1 MKEVY
6 NGGLLTLLLL
16 LMSCSGGKSKQEE
29 EKRIPVEIVK
39 VSKSVPSDVRVYIG
53 TVEEE
58 LASSLSFKVAGNVE
72 LVCVGEGQRVDKG
85 QLLAVLDKA
94 TLENTYNAS
103 AASLRQATDAY
114 DRMKILYDNKSLPD
128 IKWVEM
134 ESKLE
139 QAESAERIARRNLD
153 DCKLYAPFAG
163 VIGKRTVEIGENVLP
178 GQSVFSL
185 LQIGKVKVRI
195 AVPENEIATLDNRKA
210 AITVAA
216 LGGQSFRGAV
226 TEKGI
231 TAHPVSHTYEAKITL
246 GNPSFSLLPG
256 MVCKVY
262 LSGDG
267 SDTRI
272 ALPNNAVQIAPDGS
286 RFVWCVAGGRAEQVE
301 VRTGRLTEHGL
312 LIEEGL
318 QEGDSVVTG
327 GYQKVSDG
335 MKVSAL

>member
-1 MKEVY
+1 M
-6 NGGLLTLLLL
+6 LLLL
-16 LMSCSGGKSKQEE
+16 LSCSGGKSKQAE

-39 VSKSVPSDVRVYIG
+39 VSKSVPSDTRVYIG

-72 LVCVGEGQRVDKG
+72 QVCVSEGQRVNKG

-94 TLENTYNAS
+94 TLENTYSAS
-103 AASLRQATDAY
+103 AASLRQAADAY

-139 QAESAERIARRNLD
+139 QAEAAERIARRNLD

-185 LQIGKVKVRI
+185 LQIEKVKVRI
-195 AVPENEIATLDNRKA
+195 AVPENEIATLGKREA
-210 AITVAA
+210 TITVAA

-231 TAHPVSHTYEAKITL
+231 TAHLVSHTYEAKIML
-246 GNPSFSLLPG
+246 GNPSLSLLPG
-256 MVCKVY
+256 MVCNVH
-262 LSGDG
+262 LSGG
-267 SDTRI
+267 SSDTCI
-272 ALPNNAVQIAPDGS
+272 ALPNNAVQIAPDGN
-286 RFVWCVAGGRAEQVE
+286 RFVWCVVDGRAKQVA
-301 VRTGRLTEHGL
+301 VHTGRLTEHGL
-312 LIEEGL
+312 LIEDGL
-318 QEGDSVVTG
+318 QEGDAVVTG
-327 GYQKVSDG
+327 GYQKISEG